1 MRAAEIVTTYLIER
15 VRRDAVGRVI
25 DVMWFRHVRSE
36 PVSIATSNI
45 VSVQTVVKAL
55 YSGAQVKLVVG
66 RAIFGADVFVSP
78 DGTTIIDA
86 PMDALFKLS
95 ELPEL

>member
-1 MRAAEIVTTYLIER
+1 VTTYLIER
-15 VRRDAVGRVI
+15 IRRDARGRILEVR
-25 DVMWFRHVRSE
+25 WFRHVPSE
-36 PVSIATSNI
+36 PTSTATSNI

-55 YSGAQVKLVVG
+55 YSGAQVRLVVG
-66 RAIFGADVFVSP
+66 RAIFGSDVFVSP